1 MMVSIFLRVV
11 AYALDAVIIGM
22 LIGLASFS
30 LCILG
35 ILIMHTRHRHFRC
48 HLGNYGSGSVQYTI
62 RLSFDF
68 NRRFRLGYVRYALD
82 EYGGKKLDGWIAR
95 IHSGRDSNHF
105 FLRINRLN
113 RLVNFSDRFFSDSR
127 GCLHDLFSGI
137 VIINCVDYGLNADL

>member
-48 HLGNYGSGSVQYTI
+48 HLGNYGSGSVHNTI

-82 EYGGKKLDGWIAR
+82 EYGGKKLDEWIAR
-95 IHSGRDSNHF
+95 IHSGRDSSHF
-105 FLRINRLN
+105 FYGSIALTAWLIFLIAFFRIPEGAFTICF
-113 RLVNFSDRFFSDSR
+113 LV
-127 GCLHDLFSGI
+127 
-137 VIINCVDYGLNADL
+137 